1 MANFAPKAKLLPLIR
16 SISGVRGTIGGR
28 SNEGLTPPEIVRTV
42 SAFASMLSEV
52 TDEASEK
59 RIVIGRDARVSG
71 PMVRDVVIGTLRA
84 CGFEVVDLGLTST
97 PTVELMV
104 PLEKASGGIVLTASH
119 NPPEWNALK
128 FLDGNGEF
136 ISAQMGEELIRKAE
150 GSEFDFVPYDRLGDL
165 QERDGNEE
173 HIRRVLGLEWVDP
186 NLIKERGFRIVLDAV
201 NSSGGVILP
210 PLLEALGVE
219 DLIQI
224 HCEPTGKFA
233 HNPEPLPQHL
243 QDLSERVVSEKADLG
258 IVVDPDV
265 DRLAFVDENGAVF
278 GEEYTL
284 VAVAD
289 YLLSKRKGDTVSNL
303 SSSRALKDVTEMHGG
318 QHHASA
324 VGEVNVVAKMKEVKA
339 LIGGEGNG
347 GVILPE
353 LHYGRDALVGIA
365 LFLTHLAGEGVSC
378 SDLRARYPD
387 YYMAKEKLEL
397 SDPKDV
403 EKVLDAMKEAFEGQP
418 MNLEDGVK
426 IEFDQEWV
434 HLRRSNTEPIVR
446 IYTESK
452 TREGA
457 EELAH
462 NIVRKARTVLE
473 ESGPIES

>member
-1 MANFAPKAKLLPLIR
+1 MANFVPKAKLLPLIR

-28 SNEGLTPPEIVRTV
+28 SNEGLTPPEVVRTV
-42 SAFASMLSEV
+42 SAFTSMLSEAM
-52 TDEASEK
+52 DEASEK
-59 RIVIGRDARVSG
+59 RVVIGRDARVSG
-71 PMVRDVVIGTLRA
+71 PMVRDIVIGTLRA
-84 CGFEVVDLGLTST
+84 TGFEVVDLGLTST

-104 PLEKASGGIVLTASH
+104 PHEKAAGGIVLTASH

-128 FLDGNGEF
+128 FLDENGEF
-136 ISAQMGEELIRKAE
+136 ISAKMGEELIRKAE
-150 GSEFDFVPYDRLGDL
+150 ASEFEFVPYEQLGEL
-165 QERDGNEE
+165 EERDGNQE
-173 HIRRVLGLEWVDP
+173 HIRRVLGLGTVDP
-186 NLIKERGFRIVLDAV
+186 ELIKERGFRIVLDGV

-233 HNPEPLPQHL
+233 HNPEPLPEHL
-243 QDLSERVVSEKADLG
+243 QDLSEKVVSEKADLG

-303 SSSRALKDVTEMHGG
+303 SSSRALRDVTEMRGG
-318 QHHASA
+318 RHYASA
-324 VGEVNVVAKMKEVKA
+324 VGEVNVVAKMKEVNA
-339 LIGGEGNG
+339 VIGGEGNG

-365 LFLTHLAGEGVSC
+365 LFLTHLAGERVSC

-387 YYMAKEKLEL
+387 YYMAKERLEL

-403 EKVLDAMKEAFEGQP
+403 EKVLDAIKEAFKGQP

-426 IEFDQEWV
+426 IEFEQEWV

-452 TREGA
+452 TLEGA

-473 ESGPIES
+473 ESGPIER